1 MAGFMNYGN
10 SMGPSGEMAPAATP
24 ADDYY
29 SPSEE
34 EVYQPLKESGGVP
47 WPEERPSARMD
58 LFEWFREWYVR
69 FRFEHRGWTWWTWV
83 KSVFPVFSVIFS
95 DEYAWKHLL
104 TDVLAGCTVAAMLV
118 PQGLSYAKLAGL
130 PSVYGLYGGFL
141 PLIVYGLLGTCR
153 QLGVGPVAV
162 TSMVLGSG
170 LPDTISPWPVQSNPN
185 SPANPEAQKQY
196 NYAAIQVA
204 FLAGLMY
211 TGVGLLNLGWLTNF
225 LSHAVISGF
234 MSGACVIIGLGQVKY
249 IFGYNSHPG
258 PNTTTNTTTVQ
269 KYLANVTNTTTNV
282 TKLANLTRNITT
294 NTVKTSSVSF
304 PRDDPIY
311 AQLANLFSEEWLPYF
326 MWREFAMGFCWFV
339 FIVVLRKVTSLNR
352 RTKIIGYF
360 GPLLVVIMSTAL
372 TYSYRWDLPPA
383 NIRIT
388 GTIPSGIPG
397 PTVSWFFPMT
407 NFGQKMLLAVI
418 VLLIDLLESIS
429 IARVMAS
436 LNGYHLNPTAEIRG
450 LGIANIVGACFN
462 CYTTTGSFSRSSLTN
477 AQGTKSQL
485 AGIVTALCMMLVLL
499 CLTGLFTYLPLN
511 AMAAIIISSMPALF
525 NWREFLFLYKVNKF
539 DCLVFTTACICV
551 MFLGVEYGLAVAIGV
566 SLAIVILY
574 SAFPQVTILGNVH
587 DTEVY
592 RNVKQFPTAEEVND
606 CLIVR
611 IDAPIYFANINP
623 LRTTLLYLENRAEVC
638 GRQINYLVFDLS
650 GVSVVDGSAVHF
662 LKALVEE
669 QRKRGI
675 QVVLVQPNR
684 QVVAMLIR
692 SGLDEKIGREY
703 IGMDMHRMIQCCS
716 GSKRSD
722 LVNDNSI
729 LWPNRESEEMK
740 PCSASGSDEEAPFQS
755 RQHSPR
761 GDGSSSSS
769 SAHAQRIQVS
779 TGEGW
784 M

>member
-1 MAGFMNYGN
+1 
-10 SMGPSGEMAPAATP
+10 MAPTATP
-24 ADDYY
+24 AEEYY

-34 EVYQPLKESGGVP
+34 EVYQPLKDGAMQVP

-58 LFEWFREWYVR
+58 LFEWFREWYIR
-69 FRFEHRGWTWWTWV
+69 FRFDHRGWTWWTWV
-83 KSVFPVFSVIFS
+83 KSFFPIFSVIFS
-95 DEYAWKHLL
+95 DEYTWKYLF
-104 TDVLAGCTVAAMLV
+104 TDAVCGCTVAAMLV

-130 PSVYGLYGGFL
+130 PTVYGLYGGFL
-141 PLIVYGLLGTCR
+141 PLIIYGLLGTCR

-162 TSMVLGSG
+162 TSTVLGSG
-170 LPDTISPWPVQSNPN
+170 LPDCIKPWPVQSSPN
-185 SPANPEAQKQY
+185 SPADPEAQRQY

-204 FLAGLMY
+204 FLVGLMY

-234 MSGACVIIGLGQVKY
+234 MSGTCVIIGMGQVKY

-258 PNTTTNTTTVQ
+258 PNTTTNTTKVVH
-269 KYLANVTNTTTNV
+269 YLANVTNSTTNI
-282 TKLANLTRNITT
+282 TKLANLTKNTT
-294 NTVKTSSVSF
+294 SVTVKTSSVSF

-311 AQLANLFSEEWLPYF
+311 LQLGNLLGSEWTPYF
-326 MWREFAMGFCWFV
+326 QWREFVMGFSCLV
-339 FIVVLRKVTSLNR
+339 FILALRRITNLNR
-352 RTKIIGYF
+352 HTKVIGYF
-360 GPLLVVIMSTAL
+360 GPLLVVIITTSL
-372 TYSYRWDLPPA
+372 TYSYRWDLPPM
-383 NIRIT
+383 NLRIT

-407 NFGQKMLLAVI
+407 NFGQKILLAVI
-418 VLLIDLLESIS
+418 VLLIDLLESVS

-436 LNGYHLNPTAEIRG
+436 VNGYHLNPTAEIRG
-450 LGIANIVGACFN
+450 LGIANIVGSCFN
-462 CYTTTGSFSRSSLTN
+462 CYTTTGSFSRSSLTH
-477 AQGTKSQL
+477 AQGAKSQL

-511 AMAAIIISSMPALF
+511 AMAAIIIASMPALF